1 MKVMNS
7 SRCQCDASGAI
18 VRQWVAR
25 SGAIACGIA
34 RAGEVADGDFA
45 KFTKWLDGGMHGG
58 MRYMENYRDLRRNPQ
73 SLLDGAQSVIVA
85 AFSYYHSGQDEGAL
99 GAIASYA
106 HGDDYHDVVRRRLED
121 VAVLIREN
129 YGGEARVC
137 VDTAPL
143 LERYWAVRAGVGFVG
158 RNRLL
163 IVPGAG
169 SYVFI
174 GTVLTTVGFE
184 PDETCTL
191 NCDGCGRCIASCPG
205 KALTPDG
212 LDARRC
218 LSYLTIEHRGDFPDD
233 TDLCGRLYG
242 CDMCQRVCPHNKGI
256 PDTEIA
262 EFKPRPALKTLTP
275 ESVISMT
282 QEQFSAIMRHSAIKR
297 TKLAGLR
304 RNALRLLGK

>member
-1 MKVMNS
+1 MNS
-7 SRCQCDASGAI
+7 SRCQCDVSGAI
-18 VRQWVAR
+18 VRQWVVR

-34 RAGEVADGDFA
+34 QSAEVADGHFV
-45 KFTKWLDGGMHGG
+45 KFTEWLDAGMHGG

-73 SLLDGAQSVIVA
+73 SLLDGTQSVIVA

-99 GAIASYA
+99 EAIAAYA
-106 HGDDYHDVVRRRLED
+106 HGDDYHEVVRRRLED
-121 VAVLIREN
+121 VAALIRDN
-129 YGGEARVC
+129 YGGETRVC

-143 LERYWAVRAGVGFVG
+143 LERYWAVRAGVGFIG
-158 RNRLL
+158 CNRLL
-163 IVPGAG
+163 IVPDAG

-174 GTVLTTVGFE
+174 GVVLSTVRFE
-184 PDETCTL
+184 PDEPCTL

-205 KALTPDG
+205 KAMTPAG

-242 CDMCQRVCPHNKGI
+242 CDICQRVCPHNKSI
-256 PDTEIA
+256 PDTEIP
-262 EFKPRPALKTLTP
+262 EFRARPALHFLTP
-275 ESVISMT
+275 ESVTDMT

-304 RNALRLLGK
+304 RNALRLIGK